1 MSWEARKYKDIID
14 TLTSNTMQL
23 ELNIKGIEG
32 YLHIIDSKTCNQ
44 LLEEIRDNLN
54 DIKSDIKAEG
64 DANAALKIENGS
76 IGVEA
81 EGNGNIKATVEDKE
95 VLDANFNAKGSATA
109 SKDGIEAESKASQ

>member
-54 DIKSDIKAEG
+54 DIKSDIK
-64 DANAALKIENGS
+64 DLKGTTTATENTVKDYHYELS
-76 IGVEA
+76 RVLEVE
-81 EGNGNIKATVEDKE
+81 
-95 VLDANFNAKGSATA
+95 
-109 SKDGIEAESKASQ
+109 